1 MSDVEVKHDHESL
14 TRLALFPLRSD
25 EHSVWQLYNKQ
36 EENSWGVSEINL
48 SDDRKQWDSLTV
60 DQTHLYIVLCAF
72 FTVGDRPVVASLES
86 LENHVSPND
95 LVRKMFIASQTRIEC
110 VHMHAYGLFTEEV
123 IPDKLLKERIFNSV
137 ENYESVK
144 AKVELILKYQAPGTD
159 LRIMLLAQACAEG
172 IGFSTA
178 FAGALYFRT
187 IGKMYGF
194 GYGNS
199 KIMQD
204 EFIHC
209 NHAYDW
215 LNTLKALDDKTF
227 YGVVDDYVKV
237 EKKFAEEM
245 LRGRNLGILNEANLV
260 KYAKFIA
267 DLVCMNCNKKPKY
280 DISENPLP
288 YMDVTAL
295 RPKTNFFEKTV
306 GEYGQISKDK
316 ASKELIIDFK
326 KRV

>member
-1 MSDVEVKHDHESL
+1 
-14 TRLALFPLRSD
+14 
-25 EHSVWQLYNKQ
+25 
-36 EENSWGVSEINL
+36 
-48 SDDRKQWDSLTV
+48 
-60 DQTHLYIVLCAF
+60 
-72 FTVGDRPVVASLES
+72 
-86 LENHVSPND
+86 
-95 LVRKMFIASQTRIEC
+95 
-110 VHMHAYGLFTEEV
+110 
-123 IPDKLLKERIFNSV
+123 
-137 ENYESVK
+137 
-144 AKVELILKYQAPGTD
+144 
-159 LRIMLLAQACAEG
+159 MLLAQACAEG

-215 LNTLKALDDKTF
+215 LNTLKALDDKIF

-237 EKKFAEEM
+237 EEKFAEEM

-280 DISENPLP
+280 DIKENPLP